1 MSALHWPTGP
11 ERDFV
16 AVGSRCT
23 TMPPTTNRVINR
35 TISKGFNGAGN
46 RIRTRDPLITNQVLY
61 QLSYTGN
68 GLAISIEAPGLQWGA
83 VGFQPDRPGRA
94 SSHPR
99 LAGHELFFCHE
110 VLRRT
115 FLRGYSVREKGRL
128 V

>member
-16 AVGSRCT
+16 AVRFHCT
-23 TMPPTTNRVINR
+23 TKPPTTTRVINL

-68 GLAISIEAPGLQWGA
+68 GLAISIEAPGLQWGV
-83 VGFQPDRPGRA
+83 VGFQPDQSEEHTSELQSRP
-94 SSHPR
+94 HLVCR
-99 LAGHELFFCHE
+99 LL
-110 VLRRT
+110 L
-115 FLRGYSVREKGRL
+115 EKK
-128 V
+128 